1 MSDQKK
7 QSNPGS
13 SARKPGKRRRLI
25 GVVVSNK
32 MDKTAVV
39 QIDRTIMHSKYL
51 KRFTKSKK
59 YKAHDPENAAQI
71 GQRVVI
77 EESRPISKDK
87 TWRIVNTQA

>member
-7 QSNPGS
+7 QST
-13 SARKPGKRRRLI
+13 RRRLI

-39 QIDRTIMHSKYL
+39 RVDRTIMHSKYL

-59 YKAHDPENAAQI
+59 YKAHDPENAAVI
-71 GQRVVI
+71 GQQVVI

>member
-7 QSNPGS
+7 QST
-13 SARKPGKRRRLI
+13 RRRLI

-39 QIDRTIMHSKYL
+39 RVDRTIMHSKYL

-59 YKAHDPENAAQI
+59 YKAHDPENAAVI
-71 GQRVVI
+71 GQQVVI
-77 EESRPISKDK
+77 EEARPISKDK

>member
-7 QSNPGS
+7 QST
-13 SARKPGKRRRLI
+13 RRRLI

-39 QIDRTIMHSKYL
+39 RVDRTIMHSKYL

-59 YKAHDPENAAQI
+59 YKAHDPENAEEI
-71 GQRVVI
+71 GQQVVI